1 MLGARNRNQVITLG
15 QHPRQRQLAR
25 RHAFFCRQRLYL
37 LHQQQVFREV
47 FALKAR
53 AETTVIVGREIIRA
67 FQRAGQKPS
76 AQWAIRH
83 KGDAQALAGR
93 QATVFF
99 LIAAP
104 QRVLAL
110 QRTDRMNLVR
120 SLQGRRRGLAQA
132 QITHLAGTD
141 QFGHG
146 ADGFFD
152 GHLRI
157 DTVLVIQVE
166 GVHAQAFQAAVDG
179 LANVFRPTV
188 DAPGSGVR
196 RVADDTELAGQ
207 EHLVALAGNGLAD
220 QLFIGV
226 RAVHIG
232 GIEQVDTQFQRAMQG
247 RRGFAGI
254 GAGGVEVGHAHAAK
268 ADGRHLRTVLSQL
281 TCVHEISSL

>member
-1 MLGARNRNQVITLG
+1 M
-15 QHPRQRQLAR
+15 
-25 RHAFFCRQRLYL
+25 
-37 LHQQQVFREV
+37 
-47 FALKAR
+47 
-53 AETTVIVGREIIRA
+53 
-67 FQRAGQKPS
+67 
-76 AQWAIRH
+76 
-83 KGDAQALAGR
+83 
-93 QATVFF
+93 
-99 LIAAP
+99 
-104 QRVLAL
+104 
-110 QRTDRMNLVR
+110 
-120 SLQGRRRGLAQA
+120 
-132 QITHLAGTD
+132 
-141 QFGHG
+141 
-146 ADGFFD
+146 
-152 GHLRI
+152 
-157 DTVLVIQVE
+157 LVIQVE